1 MKTTYKFAISL
12 LAMAILP
19 FTEAAPTKR
28 WDHPELCEIA
38 GAAYGANKS
47 FIGSL
52 ASRLL
57 YRDGITAADPKC
69 GPIWREA
76 YQVGLKASQGTISSQ
91 SEMDL
96 IQRLQKFEEKV
107 LDSILRN
114 IETN

>member
-1 MKTTYKFAISL
+1 MKTTYKCFIFMLTMVS
-12 LAMAILP
+12 LP
-19 FTEAAPTKR
+19 FTEASTTRK
-28 WDHPELCEIA
+28 WNHPELCEIA

-57 YRDGITAADPKC
+57 YKDGITAADPKC

-91 SEMDL
+91 SDIDL
-96 IQRLQKFEEKV
+96 IQRLQKFEENV

-114 IETN
+114 IENN